1 METYDQPLEPARY
14 ASATARGLE
23 DLFEAQA
30 ETGDAPAH
38 RLLIV
43 LAWRSLTLRLGNV
56 SVI

>member
-1 METYDQPLEPARY
+1 MAPAIHQQDLPGGS
-14 ASATARGLE
+14 ASAAKARGLE

-43 LAWRSLTLRLGNV
+43 LAVGNCV
-56 SVI
+56 DQQ